1 MVRTEL
7 LRAKSLHA
15 EVHYLKDLQ
24 KVGDIKRHHDQH
36 SKVLKD
42 KENQFWKE
50 AVKGQG
56 KVTHSQAPTP
66 STAQQTASQLDRI
79 WRAHSQLKE
88 AHQKRE
94 SSAKKLQEGLAT
106 LSTSKQRIDSLQKLV
121 SKAEKLR
128 ANRVESRMSE
138 EVAELVGTTRAIAD
152 LRGRFEE
159 SQISSSVTSQS
170 LPFLTNAASSDQ
182 SPKGTALQQ
191 SVVDIS
197 SLLAAST
204 ADTPRV
210 PATPI
215 SIPVPNALQTQ
226 TLQPQLVQAPVVL
239 RTEPASI
246 RAIEASGPIAAPL
259 QIGHVEFH
267 RHESH
272 SALTISASIGSAP
285 PVNLV
290 ITKGEGSGLKVVV
303 DPGVSGLAGQLSRD
317 KSVLQSRLQAL
328 GIKVTSLEVGS
339 ADGSPQQARRNSRKA
354 LMDPDEEL
362 IA

>member
-24 KVGDIKRHHDQH
+24 KVGDMKRHHDQH
-36 SKVLKD
+36 SKALKE

-50 AVKGQG
+50 AVKGHG
-56 KVTHSQAPTP
+56 KVPNNQTPTP
-66 STAQQTASQLDRI
+66 LTAQQTATQLDRM

-128 ANRVESRMSE
+128 ANRLESRISE
-138 EVAELVGTTRAIAD
+138 EVAELVGTTRAIAE
-152 LRGRFEE
+152 LRGKFEE
-159 SQISSSVTSQS
+159 SQIRTPATSQS
-170 LPFLTNAASSDQ
+170 VAYNAHSTDQTLKAAVPNQTASERLTDRVPGETRLEPVPA
-182 SPKGTALQQ
+182 PP
-191 SVVDIS
+191 
-197 SLLAAST
+197 AST
-204 ADTPRV
+204 QIAPQAQ
-210 PATPI
+210 P
-215 SIPVPNALQTQ
+215 
-226 TLQPQLVQAPVVL
+226 LQPQLMQAPAAL
-239 RTEPASI
+239 RAEPLSI
-246 RAIEASGPIAAPL
+246 RAIEAPTPISAPL
-259 QIGHVEFH
+259 QIGNVEFH

-328 GIKVTSLEVGS
+328 GIKVTSLEVGP
-339 ADGSPQQARRNSRKA
+339 ADDSPQQARRNSRKA
-354 LMDPDEEL
+354 LTDPDEEL